1 MSAEVPHQNPYV
13 GPRAFNRGERIF
25 GRDREV
31 RQLFQMLAA
40 RRIVLLHSPSG
51 AGKTSLVQAGLIP
64 RLEENGFQVLPPAR
78 LSQEPPD
85 TPRVEK
91 GFNRYVFSLLL
102 SLEESLEEELKT
114 PSEKLA
120 SYSLSEYLAS
130 RFNLAEDPDLVA
142 LIIDQFEE
150 LLTIDPTDTDQKQDF
165 FTQVGQALQ
174 NEYLWALFVIREDYL
189 GALEPY
195 ARAIPTRLAN
205 TFRLDLLG
213 ESSASQAIQE
223 PARRS
228 GVEFT
233 DQAVEKLVN
242 DLRLVQVQQS
252 DGSFRELPGP
262 YVEPVQLQVVCHRL
276 WQNLPPGK
284 AEITEEYL
292 EVVGDVDQSL
302 AAYYAERV
310 AIIAADTGIR
320 ERVIRQWIQN
330 ELITKDDIRLPVL
343 KGQDETEGLDNR
355 AINMLVDAY
364 LVRAEKRGGKT
375 WYELAHDR
383 LVKPV
388 RENNETWFDEN
399 LSLLQRQ
406 AELWKKDRPYYLLL
420 RGEVLQE
427 AIEWAEGH
435 ADELTDDDRAFLE
448 ACQTAQAREE
458 KEREARRRER
468 ELTMAQQL
476 AREQQARAEAEARS
490 ADEQRARAEAERQR
504 AEVAAQAARRRLGL
518 LIVGAAL
525 GLVMC
530 IAAIA
535 VIIAAF
541 SRANA
546 AEAQAEAA
554 QAQARADEVAGLAVT
569 VVNEANAT
577 SQAEAAA
584 VADTAAGFTID
595 DPEYAAEAVAA
606 AVTAT
611 SVAVESEV
619 KAAQVNATVHAGA
632 AEPTALS
639 AAATLESANAAATTV
654 GNDAMATADAIIAN
668 ATATAGAATATSSAI
683 AITPAPQTATATA
696 TPTAAYATAEAA
708 NLSPSRIAFVSDA
721 GGDNDSIYV
730 MEITRNGRSG
740 SPIRITQ
747 PGGYDWWPT
756 WCGEGAIA
764 FERGDD
770 PWRTQTMEIMGV
782 QFAGSA
788 TTASRPLTSNN
799 LPPGSA
805 MNGLP
810 SCSPNGRMI
819 AFSSRA
825 QKAPGNDF
833 QIQLAEN
840 TNGGLRSPEFLGDG
854 YSLGGNVGWSPDSES
869 VVFMHY
875 VREEGRF
882 QVYLVNLDDPDNFT
896 NLSPSNADNCKYPA
910 WSSHGDQIAF
920 TCSTGEGNDR
930 VWSLY
935 LYDLSAVAQQRNQVD
950 LLLPKL
956 RTGSERDNNRG
967 VIRHAITP
975 SWSPD
980 GQWIAYSSDIDG
992 DWDIYAYSLSTETV
1006 VNLTEDMDSDEIHP
1020 SWGPG

>member
-1 MSAEVPHQNPYV
+1 VSAEVPGQNPYV
-13 GPRAFNRGERIF
+13 GPRAFNKGERIF

-40 RRIVLLHSPSG
+40 RRIILLHSPSG

-78 LSQEPPD
+78 LNQEPPD
-85 TPRVEK
+85 ALHADN

-102 SLEESLEEELKT
+102 SLEETLEDELKT

-120 SYSLSEYLAS
+120 SISLLEYLAS
-130 RFNLAEDPDLVA
+130 RFNLEEDPDLVA

-150 LLTIDPTDTDQKQDF
+150 LLTIDPTDTDQKQAF
-165 FTQVGQALQ
+165 FAQVGQVLQ

-195 ARAIPTRLAN
+195 IRAIPTRLAN

-213 ESSASQAIQE
+213 ESAAGQAIQE
-223 PARRS
+223 PARQA

-242 DLRLVQVQQS
+242 DLCLVQVQQS

-284 AEITEEYL
+284 AEITEDDL
-292 EVVGDVDQSL
+292 EVIGDVDQSL

-310 AIIAADTGIR
+310 ATIAANTGIR
-320 ERVIRQWIQN
+320 ERLMRQWIQN
-330 ELITKDDIRLPVL
+330 KLITKDGVRLPVL
-343 KGQDETEGLDNR
+343 KGQNETEGLSNQV
-355 AINMLVDAY
+355 INMLVDAY
-364 LVRAEKRGGKT
+364 LVRGEKRGGKI

-383 LVKPV
+383 LVRPV
-388 RENNETWFDEN
+388 RENNETWFEEN

-420 RGEVLQE
+420 RNRALQE
-427 AIEWAEGH
+427 AVEWAEGH
-435 ADELTDDDRAFLE
+435 ADELTEDDRAFLE
-448 ACQTAQAREE
+448 ASQKAQEREE
-458 KEREARRRER
+458 KERQARRQER
-468 ELTMAQQL
+468 ELAMAQQL

-490 ADEQRARAEAERQR
+490 AEEQRARAEAERQR
-504 AEVAAQAARRRLGL
+504 AEAAAQAARRRLWL
-518 LIVGAAL
+518 LVAGAAL

-535 VIIAAF
+535 VILAAY
-541 SRANA
+541 SRVNA
-546 AEAQAEAA
+546 LEAE
-554 QAQARADEVAGLAVT
+554 ARADEAAAVAVT

-584 VADTAAGFTID
+584 MADSASGFTID
-595 DPEYAAEAVAA
+595 DPDYAADAVAA

-619 KAAQVNATVHAGA
+619 KVAQINATVHAGA
-632 AEPTALS
+632 AEPTAS
-639 AAATLESANAAATTV
+639 AVAATLESANMAATTV
-654 GNDAMATADAIIAN
+654 ANEVMATAQVFADN
-668 ATATAGAATATSSAI
+668 ATATAGAPTVAP
-683 AITPAPQTATATA
+683 TPTPRTATA
-696 TPTAAYATAEAA
+696 TPLPTPAYVTAEAA
-708 NLSPSRIAFVSDA
+708 GLAPSQIAFVSDA
-721 GGDNDSIYV
+721 GGNDDSIYV
-730 MEITRNGRSG
+730 MEIDPNGRPG
-740 SPIRITQ
+740 SPKQITQ
-747 PGGYDWWPT
+747 SSGYDWWPT
-756 WCGEGAIA
+756 WCGGGTIA

-770 PWRTQTMEIMGV
+770 PWRTQNMEIMGV
-782 QFAGSA
+782 QVAGSA
-788 TTASRPLTSNN
+788 NTPARPLTSNE
-799 LPPGSA
+799 LPSGSA

-810 SCSPNGRMI
+810 SCSPNGRAI

-833 QIQLAEN
+833 KIFLAEN
-840 TNGGLRSPEFLGDG
+840 TNQGLQSPRLLGDG
-854 YSLGGNVGWSPDSES
+854 YSLGGNASWSPNSNS

-882 QVYLVNLDDPDNFT
+882 QIYLVNLADPDNFIS
-896 NLSPSNADNCKYPA
+896 LSPSNADNCKYPA
-910 WSSHGDQIAF
+910 WSPRGDQIAF
-920 TCSTGEGNDR
+920 TCSTGEGDDR
-930 VWSLY
+930 SWSLY
-935 LYDLSAVAQQRNQVD
+935 LYDLSNVTGQRSQAK

-956 RTGSERDNNRG
+956 RAGSERDNNRQ
-967 VIRHAITP
+967 VVRHAITP

-980 GQWIAYSSDIDG
+980 GRWIAFSSDTDG
-992 DWDIYAYSLSTETV
+992 DWDIYAYSLPTGNI
-1006 VNLTEDMDSDEIHP
+1006 VNLTEDMDSDEFHP
-1020 SWGPG
+1020 SWGGG